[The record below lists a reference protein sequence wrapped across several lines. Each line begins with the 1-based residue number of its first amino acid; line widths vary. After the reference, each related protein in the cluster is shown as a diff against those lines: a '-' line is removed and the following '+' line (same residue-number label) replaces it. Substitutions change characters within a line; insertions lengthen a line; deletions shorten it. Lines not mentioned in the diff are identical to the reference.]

1 MLLAELPLLPRC
13 SIARATICGVRE
25 RPPTTLLVYLALWAT
40 ILVPALVVASENGVV
55 VATVAIASL
64 LLVALLW
71 RGSRVAWVL
80 LLVLELSVLL
90 SIPFDPTPW
99 WVVLRNVVALA
110 LLVARP
116 TRRYVAQ

>member
-1 MLLAELPLLPRC
+1 M
-13 SIARATICGVRE
+13 RE
-25 RPPTTLLVYLALWAT
+25 RPPTTLLVYLALSAT
-40 ILVPALVVASENGVV
+40 ALVPALVVASENGVV

-71 RGSRVAWVL
+71 RRSRVAWVL
-80 LLVLELSVLL
+80 LLLLELSVLL